1 MLRRALPLFVATL
14 LGAGFVS
21 PVLAARPSSDGPS
34 SAVAGPAATSV
45 GYARAYRFGPRTQK
59 VVALTFDDGYSP
71 TETRAIFRIL
81 QSEHVQAT
89 FFPYAR
95 AMTEAPSLWRQI
107 AAAGYPIGN
116 HTYSHVNLTRLST
129 AGVLSELTRARS
141 TIRRITGRT
150 EPAVMRPPYG
160 AYSMATRHAALL
172 AGYPTLA
179 LWDVDTRDWSGISA
193 STIVARAIVGTRG
206 SIVLMH
212 AGPANTPAALRRII
226 ANYRARGYRFV
237 TVPALLGIP
246 WT

>member
-1 MLRRALPLFVATL
+1 MLRRALPLLLATL
-14 LGAGFVS
+14 VAAGVVPS
-21 PVLAARPSSDGPS
+21 VVAARPSSETPAT
-34 SAVAGPAATSV
+34 AVAGPAATSV
-45 GYARAYRFGPRTQK
+45 AAARAFRFGPRTQK

-116 HTYSHVNLTRLST
+116 HTYSHVNLTHLST
-129 AGVLSELTRARS
+129 AGVLAELTRARS
-141 TIRRITGRT
+141 TIRRITGRA
-150 EPAVMRPPYG
+150 EPAIMRPPYG
-160 AYSMATRHAALL
+160 AYSTATRHAALL

-179 LWDVDTRDWSGISA
+179 LWDVDTRDWSGNSA
-193 STIVARAIVGTRG
+193 STIAARAIVGTRG

-212 AGPANTPAALRRII
+212 AGPANTPPALRRII

-246 WT
+246 WS